1 MLNEPWPSFENTIEG
16 NYWSTKENY
25 TMGTNKRHIV
35 SFFFFAFQE
44 GQKCFHQTVTEKEKQ
59 SDGVSLSEAH
69 ILISYVLDLKY
80 GCNQK
85 STTAH
90 QRKLN

>member
-1 MLNEPWPSFENTIEG
+1 MFSQNSN
-16 NYWSTKENY
+16 
-25 TMGTNKRHIV
+25 R
-35 SFFFFAFQE
+35 
-44 GQKCFHQTVTEKEKQ
+44 KEKQ
-59 SDGVSLSEAH
+59 SGGVSLSEAH

-90 QRKLN
+90 KRKLN